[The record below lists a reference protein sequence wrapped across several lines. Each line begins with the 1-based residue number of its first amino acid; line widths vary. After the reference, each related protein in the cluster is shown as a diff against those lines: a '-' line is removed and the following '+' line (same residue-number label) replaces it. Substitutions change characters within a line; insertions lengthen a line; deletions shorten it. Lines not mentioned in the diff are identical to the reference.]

1 MNARISVNICAAF
14 ALLVGL
20 SLFSWSQQTGSG
32 SSSMPMQKQQRGG
45 NHAMMM
51 ECHQNMQSMRQSNDK
66 LRTTIAE
73 AKRSN
78 DPAKMRAALDD
89 AEKSIDSMNGNMDRC
104 MSMMN
109 MMQNMH
115 GHGMMNNSGEMK
127 GRPEEQK
134 TPSTTRPPR

>member
-1 MNARISVNICAAF
+1 MSARISVNICAAF

-32 SSSMPMQKQQRGG
+32 SSSMQMQKQQKGG
-45 NHAMMM
+45 NHSAMM
-51 ECHQNMQSMRQSNDK
+51 ECHQNMRSMRQSNDK
-66 LRTTIAE
+66 LRATIAE

-89 AEKSIDSMNGNMDRC
+89 AEKSIDAMNSNMDHC
-104 MSMMN
+104 MS

-115 GHGMMNNSGEMK
+115 GPGMMNNSGETK
-127 GRPEEQK
+127 GMPEEQK
-134 TPSTTRPPR
+134 KPTTRPPR

>member
-1 MNARISVNICAAF
+1 MKTRIMANAAA
-14 ALLVGL
+14 ALFVLLGL
-20 SLFSWSQQTGSG
+20 SLFSWSQQAGTG
-32 SSSMPMQKQQRGG
+32 SSSMQMQKQQKGG
-45 NHAMMM
+45 HHSAMM

-66 LRTTIAE
+66 LRATIAE

-89 AEKSIDSMNGNMDRC
+89 AEKSIDSMDNRMDRC

-115 GHGMMNNSGEMK
+115 GQRMMNNSGEMK

-134 TPSTTRPPR
+134 TPSATRPPR